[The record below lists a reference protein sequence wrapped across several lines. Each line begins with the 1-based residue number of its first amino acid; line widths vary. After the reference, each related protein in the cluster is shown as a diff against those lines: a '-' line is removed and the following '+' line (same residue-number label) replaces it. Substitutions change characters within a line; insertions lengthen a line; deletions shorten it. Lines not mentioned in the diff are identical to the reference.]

1 MIWWKPL
8 SFTEARAAKGQ
19 GITVPGAQL
28 HGGVPITLH
37 EGKTFRFST
46 RNIDGTGLVLEV
58 DHALDFA
65 IILQYNAPNGD
76 RRIVRF
82 NPGEFMYLKEF
93 AVRRYNK
100 SAQFLANGLLQSLLA
115 RAGV

>member
-1 MIWWKPL
+1 MNWWKPL

-19 GITVPGAQL
+19 GITVPGTQL
-28 HGGVPITLH
+28 QGGVPVTLH
-37 EGKTFRFST
+37 EGKTYRFST

-65 IILQYNAPNGD
+65 INLQYNAPNGD

-82 NPGEFMYLKEF
+82 NPGEFVYLSQKQQEKTHDNK
-93 AVRRYNK
+93 RR
-100 SAQFLANGLLQSLLA
+100 SIETGAGCA
-115 RAGV
+115 RSCSR